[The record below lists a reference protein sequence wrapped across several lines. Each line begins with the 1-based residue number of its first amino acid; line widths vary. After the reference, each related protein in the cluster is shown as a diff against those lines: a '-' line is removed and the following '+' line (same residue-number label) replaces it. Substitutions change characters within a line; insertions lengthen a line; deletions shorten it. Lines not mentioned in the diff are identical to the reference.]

1 MTVRWFSLIDIKHN
15 FTDCIDDLQ
24 SIVKDQIPF
33 ATSLAMNNSLKSV
46 REKVKAE
53 MDNHIEGGP
62 TYFTRTGMMLFA
74 TSKDNFEGALVFK
87 SLDGS
92 QKKSRGYMR
101 QLMYSGKKDAFR
113 RKLPEPDV
121 DNFRKYAPTH
131 FTDKGNIKRNFYK
144 IATAKGSKK
153 YFKGIPKP
161 GKPHWKNNEA
171 LRGIWVRT
179 EDGPRMLVSLKRSS
193 RQQRK
198 TFDAPFIARQHY
210 NSIIHNEYR
219 DAFVFALKTMKF

>member
-1 MTVRWFSLIDIKHN
+1 MIDIKHN

-24 SIVKDQIPF
+24 SMVKDQIPF

-74 TSKDNFEGALVFK
+74 TSKDNPEGALIFK

-92 QKKSRGYMR
+92 QKKSRYYMQ
-101 QLMYSGKKDAFR
+101 QLMYSGKKDAFNKR
-113 RKLPEPDV
+113 LPEPSV
-121 DNFRKYAPTH
+121 KNFKKYAPQH

-144 IATAKGSKK
+144 LAATKGNKK
-153 YFKGIPKP
+153 YFIGIPKP
-161 GKPHWKNNEA
+161 GKKQWKGNNNA
-171 LRGIWVRT
+171 LGIWMRT
-179 EDGPRMLVSLKRSS
+179 EDGLKMLAGLQRST

-198 TFDAPFIARQHY
+198 TFDAPFIARRHY
-210 NSIIHNEYR
+210 NSIIHSEYR
-219 DAFVFALKTMKF
+219 DAFVFALKTMKL

>member
-1 MTVRWFSLIDIKHN
+1 MIDIKHN
-15 FTDCIDDLQ
+15 FIDCIDDLQ

-74 TSKDNFEGALVFK
+74 TSKDNPEGALVFK

-92 QKKSRGYMR
+92 QKKSRAYMQ

-113 RKLPEPDV
+113 RKLPEPSV
-121 DNFRKYAPTH
+121 KNFKKYAPQF
-131 FTDKGNIKRNFYK
+131 FTEKGNISRKLYTV
-144 IATAKGSKK
+144 AEAKGNKK
-153 YFKGIPKP
+153 YFIGVPKP
-161 GKPHWKNNEA
+161 GKKKWHKNQNVA
-171 LRGIWVRT
+171 GIWMRT
-179 EDGPRMLVSLKRSS
+179 EDGLRMLVSLKRSS

-219 DAFVFALKTMKF
+219 DAFVFALRTIKF